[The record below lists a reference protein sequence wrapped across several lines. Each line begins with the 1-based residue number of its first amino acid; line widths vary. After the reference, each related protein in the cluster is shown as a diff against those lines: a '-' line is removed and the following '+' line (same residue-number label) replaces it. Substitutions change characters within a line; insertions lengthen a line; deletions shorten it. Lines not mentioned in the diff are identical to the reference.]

1 MSSHRKKQLYKQILD
16 EMKAVLGPDGYQTD
30 SIGTMAIIV
39 AILKIHFPSWIFIG
53 FYRHIEENIL
63 EIGPY
68 QGAVIACGTIRYGH
82 GVCGEAADRKKTINI
97 PDVSK
102 HSNYISC
109 SPDTRSEIVIPV
121 LKGDNVVSV
130 LDVDSAEVSGFDS
143 IDEKYLEEITRIL

>member
-97 PDVSK
+97 PDVSN